1 MRINL
6 DLHRLRVFVEVVR
19 QGGFS
24 QAAKVVFATQ
34 PTVSKAVKQLEEEFG
49 MQLLSRVGQRGE
61 LTAAGKIVYRRALTL
76 LTEGGDLITE
86 LDELR
91 GLKRGTLRIG
101 FPRLGSS
108 ALFAQ
113 LYVSYRGRYPGV
125 DVDIAIQD
133 SKDLEELLRAGDLDI
148 AALASPISE
157 DFDSQEVR
165 TEPLVVL
172 LPPDHA
178 LARRK
183 TIKLASLAKSP
194 LILFDE
200 AKVNEMILDACR
212 DEGITPKIAAHSSQA
227 DFIVELV
234 AAGFGIG
241 FLPRMIAE
249 SRPPRSV
256 QHALLDNAKCRW
268 RVALAWRRSGFL
280 SHAAH
285 AWLRHAREEHIRGG

>member
-1 MRINL
+1 MSIDL

-34 PTVSKAVKQLEEEFG
+34 PTVSKAVKQLEDELG
-49 MQLLSRVGQRGE
+49 MPLLTRTGQRSE
-61 LTAAGKIVYRRALTL
+61 LTAAGKIVYRRALSL
-76 LTEGGDLITE
+76 LGESGDLITE

-108 ALFAQ
+108 ALFAP
-113 LYVSYRGRYPGV
+113 LYVSYRRRYPDV
-125 DVDIAIQD
+125 EVDIAIQD
-133 SKDLEELLRAGDLDI
+133 SKDLEELLRAGELDI
-148 AALASPISE
+148 AALASPISK

-178 LARRK
+178 LASRK
-183 TIKLASLAKSP
+183 AIKLSSIANFP

-200 AKVNEMILDACR
+200 AKVNDMILDACA
-212 DEGITPKIAAHSSQA
+212 DEGISPKIAAHSSQA

-256 QHALLDNAKCRW
+256 RHVLLDNPKCRW

-285 AWLRHAREEHIRGG
+285 AWLAHAREEHAKNG

>member
-1 MRINL
+1 MSIDL

-34 PTVSKAVKQLEEEFG
+34 PTVSKAVKQLEDELG
-49 MQLLSRVGQRGE
+49 MPLLTRIGQRSE
-61 LTAAGKIVYRRALTL
+61 LTDAGKIVYRRALSL
-76 LTEGGDLITE
+76 LGGSGDLITE

-108 ALFAQ
+108 ALFAP
-113 LYVSYRGRYPGV
+113 LYVSYRRRYPGV

-133 SKDLEELLRAGDLDI
+133 SKDLEELLRAGELDI
-148 AALASPISE
+148 AALAYPISE
-157 DFDSQEVR
+157 DFESQQVR

-172 LPPDHA
+172 LPPDHV
-178 LARRK
+178 LAGRK
-183 TIKLASLAKSP
+183 SIKLASLAKFP

-200 AKVNEMILDACR
+200 AKVNDMILDACK
-212 DEGITPKIAAHSSQA
+212 DEGVTPKIAAHSSQA

-256 QHALLDNAKCRW
+256 RHALLDNAKCRW
-268 RVALAWRRSGFL
+268 RIALAWRRGGFL
-280 SHAAH
+280 SDAAR
-285 AWLRHAREEHIRGG
+285 AWLAHAREEHVKSG

>member
-1 MRINL
+1 MSIDL

-34 PTVSKAVKQLEEEFG
+34 PTVSKAVKQLEDELG
-49 MQLLSRVGQRGE
+49 MPLLVRVGQRSE
-61 LTAAGKIVYRRALTL
+61 LTPAGKIVYRRALGL

-108 ALFAQ
+108 ALFAP
-113 LYVSYRGRYPGV
+113 LYVSYRRRYP
-125 DVDIAIQD
+125 DVEVNIVIQD

-148 AALASPISE
+148 AALASPISG

-178 LARRK
+178 FARRK
-183 TIKLASLAKSP
+183 AIKLSNLANFP

-200 AKVNEMILDACR
+200 AKVNEMILGACA
-212 DEGITPKIAAHSSQA
+212 DEGISPKIAAHSSQA

-256 QHALLDNAKCRW
+256 RHVLLDNAKCRW

-285 AWLRHAREEHIRGG
+285 AWLAHAREQQIKNG